1 VFDGRKIAITGK
13 DFTTAYIPDSSTA
26 TFKLQAD
33 ADLIADDAD
42 NLWFTGGVQKSVSL
56 QNLINRDYTK
66 TIIKFNH
73 SSPYQVSAI
82 GILKSGVTLTPAQ
95 VDKLHSDFELWL
107 FWSGVFNDYGYLK
120 DNRPLDSNNFL
131 YGNLYNW
138 FAVTDSRNIANT
150 GWHVPT
156 KTELETL
163 VTSAGGSAVAGGK
176 LKETGF
182 SFWQSP
188 NTGATN
194 DFGFNGR
201 GAGERNHDTG
211 VYYSILLSL
220 DLWSS
225 TDTGGS
231 PYVLQFNHDL
241 VDSFVFATYPNAGLS
256 VRLIKDSTT
265 LSPGETGTYIGNDGT
280 EYQTICIGGQELLSE
295 NLAETKYRNGDL
307 VPEITD
313 NTAWK
318 NLTTGALCA
327 YGNDHNNI

>member
-1 VFDGRKIAITGK
+1 M
-13 DFTTAYIPDSSTA
+13 
-26 TFKLQAD
+26 
-33 ADLIADDAD
+33 
-42 NLWFTGGVQKSVSL
+42 LWFTEGVEKGISV
-56 QNLINRDYTK
+56 QNLINRDYTR
-66 TIIKFNH
+66 TVIKFNH

-82 GILKSGVTLTPAQ
+82 GILKSGVTLTPTQ
-95 VDKLHSDFELWL
+95 LEQLHSDFELWL
-107 FWSGVFNDYGYLK
+107 YWSGVWNDHGYLK

-138 FAVTDSRNIANT
+138 FAVSDPRNICAD

-156 KTELETL
+156 KTEFETL
-163 VTSAGGSAVAGGK
+163 VTSVGGSSVAGGK

-188 NTGATN
+188 NAGATN

-201 GAGERNHDTG
+201 GAGLRYHNTG
-211 VYYSILLSL
+211 VYDSILLSL

-231 PYVLQFNHDL
+231 PYVLELHHHLD
-241 VDSFVFATYPNAGLS
+241 DSFVFATYPNAGLS
-256 VRLIKDSTT
+256 VRPIKDSTT
-265 LSPGETGTYIGNDGT
+265 LAPGEVGTYTGNDGSV
-280 EYQTICIGGQELLSE
+280 YQTICIEGKECLSE
-295 NLAETKYRNGDL
+295 NLRETKYRNGDTI
-307 VPEITD
+307 PEITG

-327 YGNDHNNI
+327 YENNWNNV